1 MNLDGKRILVTGAAG
16 GIGLATAHVLAEAG
30 ARLAIVDLDEAK
42 ITSAASEFQAGKAT
56 PIVADVSSSTSIEGM
71 FKKAEEALGGLDGI
85 FNNAGIMPPEDRDIS
100 ETEED
105 TWDRVISVN
114 LKSVYLCCRFGIPIL
129 LKAGGGAIVNNA
141 SIVALLGSFPSQIAY
156 TASKGGV
163 LAMTRELGVGY
174 ARRGIRVNAVLPG
187 VTKTSM
193 AAQIVSD
200 NPDQNDLRRL
210 QHIPAGRYATPDEI
224 GHTVAFLL
232 SDAAS
237 YITAQGWS
245 VDGGLTGAY
254 LCPDNPVEGS

>member
-30 ARLAIVDLDEAK
+30 ARLALVDLDETK
-42 ITSAASEFQAGKAT
+42 ITTAASEFQSGKAI
-56 PIVADVSSSTSIEGM
+56 PIVADVSSSSSIEAM
-71 FKKAEEALGGLDGI
+71 FQKAEEALGGLDGI

-105 TWDRVISVN
+105 IWDRVISVN

-193 AAQIVSD
+193 SAQIVSD
-200 NPDQNDLRRL
+200 KLDQNDIKRL
-210 QHIPAGRYATPDEI
+210 QHIPAGRYAAPEEI
-224 GHTVAFLL
+224 GQTVAFLL

-254 LCPDNPVEGS
+254 LCPDFPDENS